1 MLPDQPRS
9 VPDWYHRVMA
19 LTVRTDEQ
27 MEQALD
33 ALVETEGVSRQEVIR
48 RSILDRYERT
58 VHARPR
64 RGRNEP
70 AECALGGRARAAWAV
85 VSETEYLDL
94 EDLLSI
100 VRALGIG
107 PVRDLGLL
115 DSAAARPRA
124 SAFAEDAYPTI
135 ELKAAALLHSLAR
148 NHSLVDGNKRL
159 SWLAVVVFLDL
170 NGCEVTLSDEE
181 AFQLVMDVVSSDI
194 ELDEIVRRL
203 QVSSTS

>member
-1 MLPDQPRS
+1 M
-9 VPDWYHRVMA
+9 
-19 LTVRTDEQ
+19 
-27 MEQALD
+27 
-33 ALVETEGVSRQEVIR
+33 
-48 RSILDRYERT
+48 
-58 VHARPR
+58 
-64 RGRNEP
+64 
-70 AECALGGRARAAWAV
+70 
-85 VSETEYLDL
+85 SETEYLDL

-124 SAFAEDAYPTI
+124 SAFAEDAYPTL

-148 NHSLVDGNKRL
+148 NHPLVDGNKRL

-170 NGCEVTLSDEE
+170 NGCEVALDDEE
-181 AFQLVMDVVSSDI
+181 AFQLVMDVACGDI
-194 ELDEIVRRL
+194 ELEEIVRRL

>member
-1 MLPDQPRS
+1 
-9 VPDWYHRVMA
+9 
-19 LTVRTDEQ
+19 
-27 MEQALD
+27 
-33 ALVETEGVSRQEVIR
+33 VI
-48 RSILDRYERT
+48 
-58 VHARPR
+58 
-64 RGRNEP
+64 
-70 AECALGGRARAAWAV
+70 
-85 VSETEYLDL
+85 ETEYLDL
-94 EDLLSI
+94 EDSLSM

-148 NHSLVDGNKRL
+148 NHPLVDGNKRL

-170 NGCEVTLSDEE
+170 NDYEVTLSDEE
-181 AFQLVMDVVSSDI
+181 AFQLVKDVACGDI
-194 ELDEIVRRL
+194 ELEEIVRRL